1 MATTMQCP
9 KCELLFVTKTMLDQH
24 CQDDHPD
31 FRHAYRAGP
40 ATTSAGVGGATRDWP
55 GLASTRHR
63 SSGPKRVL
71 VVANQTLG
79 GEALVDRIR
88 ARATEGPCAFSLVV
102 PASSPPADGFAG
114 GTGARGSDDAVPGD
128 AAPDPVVGHRPDP
141 GRAAELAARQLAV
154 GLGRLHDVGVTAD
167 GAVGDRD
174 PFVAVRAALAAGAF
188 DEVIVSVLP
197 SGVSHWWRQQ
207 LPGRVQRLSGLPV
220 TVVAAAGPEEHR

>member
-9 KCELLFVTKTMLDQH
+9 KCELLFVAKTMLDQH

-31 FRHAYRAGP
+31 FRHAYRASP
-40 ATTSAGVGGATRDWP
+40 ARDWP

-79 GEALVDRIR
+79 GDALVDRIR
-88 ARATEGPCAFSLVV
+88 SRAMEGPCAFSLVV
-102 PASSPPADGFAG
+102 PASPPPAVGVAG

-128 AAPDPVVGHRPDP
+128 AAPDPVDDPRPDT
-141 GRAAELAARQLAV
+141 GRAAQLAARQLEL
-154 GLGRLHDVGVTAD
+154 GLGRLHDVGVTAE

-174 PFVAVRAALAAGAF
+174 PLVAVRAALAAGSY

-220 TVVAAAGPEEHR
+220 TVVAATGPDENR